1 MSCLHTIV
9 FILTFWHFLSKKG
22 RCFLQVPKGRGST
35 PKIVMNDLSKFIRT
49 IPNYPKPGIMFKDI
63 TPLLRNAPVFNAV
76 IEVYANHY
84 KNEGVDIIAGP
95 EARGFIFAAALAYR
109 MGAGFVPIRKKGKL
123 PYDIYEV
130 TYDLEYGDDTL
141 TIHQDAFS
149 KGSRVLLC
157 DDLLAT
163 GGTLAATIELVEKLG
178 GDIVGI
184 ALLIELTEL
193 NGREKL
199 GNLPIFSIFEF

>member
-1 MSCLHTIV
+1 
-9 FILTFWHFLSKKG
+9 
-22 RCFLQVPKGRGST
+22 
-35 PKIVMNDLSKFIRT
+35 MNDLSKFIRT
-49 IPNYPKPGIMFKDI
+49 IPDYPKPGIMFKDI

-95 EARGFIFAAALAYR
+95 EARGFIFASALAYR

-123 PYDIYEV
+123 PYDTYEV

-141 TIHQDAFS
+141 TIHQDAFDE
-149 KGSRVLLC
+149 GSRVLLC

-163 GGTLAATIELVEKLG
+163 GGTLAAAIDLVKKVG
-178 GDIVGI
+178 GDPIGI
-184 ALLIELTEL
+184 ALLIELAEL
-193 NGREKL
+193 NGREKMR
-199 GNLPIFSIFEF
+199 GLPIFSIFEF